1 MSRAVTG
8 KSASVRRVA
17 ETTHIVE
24 ADLKESMNTDRS
36 ETDTS
41 DGERAAE
48 GDAGDPADSAP
59 VDSAPVDPDLDPDVS
74 DRDAIEDRLVRLFR
88 SGRTNAV
95 IGWAMVAVL
104 AGAFVE
110 SLLGLDILPMALAAA
125 ITAVVVAP
133 GVSARDPR
141 VMPPWEVL
149 GLALLPVLVRVLLG
163 GELGTFATYLAIAA
177 FALIVTVE
185 LQMFTSLRV
194 TQWFAV
200 LFVVLTT
207 MATAAAWTVLRW
219 NADRLLD
226 TAFLT
231 TNEALMIEWIYVTLA
246 GLAAGV
252 LFDAYFRR
260 RGARLRRAIGRVV
273 RR

>member
-1 MSRAVTG
+1 
-8 KSASVRRVA
+8 
-17 ETTHIVE
+17 
-24 ADLKESMNTDRS
+24 MNTDGP
-36 ETDTS
+36 D
-41 DGERAAE
+41 DGPPGER
-48 GDAGDPADSAP
+48 GPQ
-59 VDSAPVDPDLDPDVS
+59 VPDG
-74 DRDAIEDRLVRLFR
+74 DAIEDRVARLFR
-88 SGRTNAV
+88 SGRTNALV
-95 IGWAMVAVL
+95 AWAMAAVL

-110 SLLGLDILPMALAAA
+110 SLLGLDLLPMALVAA
-125 ITAVVVAP
+125 IAAVVVAP
-133 GVSARDPR
+133 AVAARDPR
-141 VMPPWEVL
+141 VMLPWEVL
-149 GLALLPVLVRVLLG
+149 GLALLPVLVRVLFG

-185 LQMFTSLRV
+185 LHMFTTLRV
-194 TQWFAV
+194 THWFAV

-219 NADRLLD
+219 NADRLLG
-226 TAFLT
+226 TGFLT

-260 RGARLRRAIGRVV
+260 RGARLRRRIWRVV

>member
-1 MSRAVTG
+1 
-8 KSASVRRVA
+8 
-17 ETTHIVE
+17 
-24 ADLKESMNTDRS
+24 MNTDGP
-36 ETDTS
+36 D
-41 DGERAAE
+41 DGPPGER
-48 GDAGDPADSAP
+48 GPQ
-59 VDSAPVDPDLDPDVS
+59 VPDG
-74 DRDAIEDRLVRLFR
+74 DAIEDRVARLFR
-88 SGRTNAV
+88 SGRTNALV
-95 IGWAMVAVL
+95 AWAMAAVL

-110 SLLGLDILPMALAAA
+110 SLLGLDLLPMALVAA
-125 ITAVVVAP
+125 IAAVVVAP
-133 GVSARDPR
+133 AVAARDPR
-141 VMPPWEVL
+141 VMLPWEVL
-149 GLALLPVLVRVLLG
+149 GLALLPVLVRVLFG

-185 LQMFTSLRV
+185 LHMFTALRV
-194 TQWFAV
+194 THWFAV

-219 NADRLLD
+219 NADRLLG
-226 TAFLT
+226 TGFLT

-260 RGARLRRAIGRVV
+260 RGARLRRRIWRVV

>member
-1 MSRAVTG
+1 
-8 KSASVRRVA
+8 
-17 ETTHIVE
+17 
-24 ADLKESMNTDRS
+24 MNGDRS
-36 ETDTS
+36 
-41 DGERAAE
+41 GAE
-48 GDAGDPADSAP
+48 APSGDAERGGDSAGGDPVDSDPADP
-59 VDSAPVDPDLDPDVS
+59 EIDVPDG
-74 DRDAIEDRLVRLFR
+74 DAIEDRLARLFR

-95 IGWAMVAVL
+95 VAWAMVAVL
-104 AGAFVE
+104 AGVFVE
-110 SLLGLDILPMALAAA
+110 SLLGVDLLPMALIAA
-125 ITAVVVAP
+125 IAAVVVAP
-133 GVSARDPR
+133 AVAARDPQ
-141 VMPPWEVL
+141 VMLPWEVL
-149 GLALLPVLVRVLLG
+149 GLALLPVLVRALFG

-185 LQMFTSLRV
+185 LHMFTSLQV
-194 TQWFAV
+194 THWFAV

-207 MATAAAWTVLRW
+207 LASAAAWTVLRW

-226 TAFLT
+226 TAYLT

-260 RGARLRRAIGRVV
+260 RGARLRRAIRRVV

>member
-1 MSRAVTG
+1 
-8 KSASVRRVA
+8 
-17 ETTHIVE
+17 
-24 ADLKESMNTDRS
+24 MNTDRS
-36 ETDTS
+36 AADAS
-41 DGERAAE
+41 DGESDGEIE
-48 GDAGDPADSAP
+48 GRDPDEPGPDGSDPLDRVLGDP
-59 VDSAPVDPDLDPDVS
+59 DPGDPEPDVP
-74 DRDAIEDRLVRLFR
+74 DGGAIEDRLARLFR

-95 IGWAMVAVL
+95 IAWAMVAVL
-104 AGAFVE
+104 VGVFVE
-110 SLLGLDILPMALAAA
+110 SLLGFDFLPMVLVAA

-133 GVSARDPR
+133 AVAARDPR
-141 VMPPWEVL
+141 VMLPWEVL
-149 GLALLPVLVRVLLG
+149 GLALLPVLVRALLG
-163 GELGTFATYLAIAA
+163 GELGTFSTYLAIAA

-185 LQMFTSLRV
+185 LHMFTSLRV
-194 TQWFAV
+194 THWFAV

-219 NADRLLD
+219 NADRLLG
-226 TAFLT
+226 TSFLT

-260 RGARLRRAIGRVV
+260 RGARLRGAIWGVV